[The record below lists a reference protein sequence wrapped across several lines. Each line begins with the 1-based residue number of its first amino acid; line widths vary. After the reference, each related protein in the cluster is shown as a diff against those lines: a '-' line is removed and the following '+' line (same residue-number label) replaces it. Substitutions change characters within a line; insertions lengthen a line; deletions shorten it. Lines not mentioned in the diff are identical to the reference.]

1 MDWLSSILVNGDL
14 IKIGGLLL
22 LITILVYIFIKKGVL
37 KMRVG
42 GISLGNADT
51 ERKIMRMQNEY
62 LNAVI
67 KGYYMHII
75 KEHGENFI
83 DKIRFAYVSSVFK
96 DFMQEIIMYNH
107 ISDDEEYI
115 KMKQLLLKNIIYGI
129 DNLDL
134 NTLNVIEKDID
145 NKVEDIIKT
154 FTRIRKQYS

>member
-1 MDWLSSILVNGDL
+1 MDWLSTILVNGDL

-37 KMRVG
+37 KMKVG
-42 GISLGNADT
+42 GVSLGNADI

-62 LNAVI
+62 LNTVI
-67 KGYYMHII
+67 KGYYTHII
-75 KEHGENFI
+75 KEHGEDFI
-83 DKIRFAYVSSVFK
+83 DKIRFAYVSNIFK

-115 KMKQLLLKNIIYGI
+115 KMKQLLLKNLLYSV
-129 DNLDL
+129 DDL
-134 NTLNVIEKDID
+134 NFNILDVLEKDIE

-154 FTRIRKQYS
+154 FTRIRNKYS

>member
-1 MDWLSSILVNGDL
+1 MDWSSTILVNGDL

-37 KMRVG
+37 KMKVG
-42 GISLGNADT
+42 GVSLSNADI

-67 KGYYMHII
+67 KGYHMHII
-75 KEHGENFI
+75 KEYGEDFI
-83 DKIRFAYVSSVFK
+83 DKMRFAYVSNVFK

>member
-1 MDWLSSILVNGDL
+1 MDWLSTILVNGDL

-22 LITILVYIFIKKGVL
+22 LITILVYIFIKKGIL
-37 KMRVG
+37 KMKVG
-42 GISLGNADT
+42 GVSLSNADM

-83 DKIRFAYVSSVFK
+83 DKMRFAYVSSIFK

-115 KMKQLLLKNIIYGI
+115 KMKQLLLKNLIYSI
-129 DNLDL
+129 DDLDVD
-134 NTLNVIEKDID
+134 TLNVLEKDID

-154 FTRIRKQYS
+154 FTRIRKHYS

>member
-1 MDWLSSILVNGDL
+1 MDWLSTILVNGDL

-22 LITILVYIFIKKGVL
+22 LVTILVYIFIKKGIL
-37 KMRVG
+37 KMKVG
-42 GISLGNADT
+42 GVSLGNADM

-62 LNAVI
+62 LSTMI

-83 DKIRFAYVSSVFK
+83 DKMRFAYVSSIFK

-115 KMKQLLLKNIIYGI
+115 KMKQLLLKNLIYSI
-129 DNLDL
+129 EDLDL
-134 NTLNVIEKDID
+134 DTLNVLEKDID

-154 FTRIRKQYS
+154 FTRIRNKYS

>member
-1 MDWLSSILVNGDL
+1 MDWLSTILVNGDL
-14 IKIGGLLL
+14 IKIGGLFL
-22 LITILVYIFIKKGVL
+22 LITILVYVFIKKGVL
-37 KMRVG
+37 KMKVG
-42 GISLGNADT
+42 GVSLGNADI

-67 KGYYMHII
+67 KGYYMRIV
-75 KEHGENFI
+75 KEYGEDFI

-115 KMKQLLLKNIIYGI
+115 KMKKMLLKNILYSI
-129 DNLDL
+129 DDL
-134 NTLNVIEKDID
+134 NFNILDVLEKDID

>member
-1 MDWLSSILVNGDL
+1 MDWLSTILVNGDL

-22 LITILVYIFIKKGVL
+22 LVTILVYIFIKKGIL
-37 KMRVG
+37 KMKVG
-42 GISLGNADT
+42 GVSLGNADI
-51 ERKIMRMQNEY
+51 ERKIMRLQNDY

-83 DKIRFAYVSSVFK
+83 DKMRFYYVSSIFK

-115 KMKQLLLKNIIYGI
+115 KMKQLLLKNLLYSI
-129 DNLDL
+129 DDL
-134 NTLNVIEKDID
+134 NFNILDVLEKDIE

-154 FTRIRKQYS
+154 FTRIRNKYS

>member
-1 MDWLSSILVNGDL
+1 MDWLSTILVDGDL

-22 LITILVYIFIKKGVL
+22 LITILVYIFIKKGIL
-37 KMRVG
+37 KMKVG
-42 GISLGNADT
+42 GVSLGNADM

-83 DKIRFAYVSSVFK
+83 DKMRFAYVSSIFK

-115 KMKQLLLKNIIYGI
+115 KMKQLLLKNLIYSI
-129 DNLDL
+129 DDLDVD
-134 NTLNVIEKDID
+134 TLNVLEKDID
-145 NKVEDIIKT
+145 NKVEDIINT